1 MIPTFFKGST
11 DVKDMLQD
19 LVDDGLIG
27 IHGGR
32 VEVRKRLSELGALLR
47 REGLQGYNTVSSI
60 NHPET
65 EIGVAFYMDLFT
77 FKEARASLLRGYEL
91 LSRKPI
97 P

>member
-27 IHGGR
+27 IQGGR
-32 VEVRKRLSELGALLR
+32 VEVRKRLSELDALLR
-47 REGLQGYNTVSSI
+47 REGLRGYNTATSI
-60 NHPET
+60 NHPDT

-77 FKEARASLLRGYEL
+77 FNEARASLLRGYEL
-91 LSRKPI
+91 LNRQPVR
-97 P
+97 